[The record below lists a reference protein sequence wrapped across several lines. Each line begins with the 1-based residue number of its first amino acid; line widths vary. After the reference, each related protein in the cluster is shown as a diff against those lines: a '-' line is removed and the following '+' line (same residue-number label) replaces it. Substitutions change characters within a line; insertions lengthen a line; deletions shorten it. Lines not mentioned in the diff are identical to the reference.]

1 MSKKEN
7 VVKSAVIDH
16 FTLVIL
22 NEDGTERELKLVYTY
37 KAIAKI
43 EDAIG
48 KDLKKWEDWE
58 TLSSGKHFPTIVWGG
73 LDKYHPLVSI
83 DEVCD
88 FLNPQAQDL
97 LKVEISKLM
106 FPGWAEAYE
115 KLKQSREKGAPEV
128 PNAETA
134 TPTT

>member
-1 MSKKEN
+1 MVKKEN
-7 VVKSAVIDH
+7 VVKSQVIDH
-16 FTLVIL
+16 FTLVVL

-37 KAIAKI
+37 RAIAKI

-48 KDLKKWEDWE
+48 KDLKKWEDWQN
-58 TLSSGKHFPTIVWGG
+58 LSSGKDFPTIVWGG
-73 LDKYHPLVSI
+73 LDKYHPRITL

-88 FLNPQAQDL
+88 FLNPEAQDL

-115 KLKQSREKGAPEV
+115 KLKQQRDKGESEV
-128 PNAETA
+128 PNEQTA
-134 TPTT
+134 TSTT